1 MRRNVLELGGTAA
14 ALIVSAALGHHT
26 LAQTGQFGATIPA
39 PGTSEPAPGDPSVTG
54 QAPGPSFSIMGWPVT
69 VSAPAGR
76 PYSNS
81 AYSDFAGQPQTSGD
95 AVLNWRR
102 DGD

>member
-1 MRRNVLELGGTAA
+1 MRRNVLGLGGTVA
-14 ALIVSAALGHHT
+14 ALIVAAALGQHT
-26 LAQTGQFGATIPA
+26 LAQTGQLGASIPA
-39 PGTSEPAPGDPSVTG
+39 PGITQPAPGAPSVTG
-54 QAPGPSFSIMGWPVT
+54 QAPGPSFHIMGWPVT
-69 VSAPAGR
+69 VSAPVVR

-81 AYSDFAGQPQTSGD
+81 AYRDFAGQPQGSGD